1 MRSPGLLRRLQRIAA
16 EGKLNPDSITE
27 KTVHDYLDTAGYP
40 GSGSDDPYKRGAE
53 TVQLSAL
60 AACLLRI
67 LFYRCAMA
75 GIYERRADKGNRRI

>member
-1 MRSPGLLRRLQRIAA
+1 MN
-16 EGKLNPDSITE
+16 E
-27 KTVHDYLDTAGYP
+27 YLDTHDIP
-40 GSGSDDPYKRGAE
+40 DPDLMIRTSGGAE